1 MARIQRGTLM
11 VSTLALVLL
20 VTSACNRSASEA
32 PVATFTPVQQS
43 NAFATIDS
51 GPVEN
56 IETLQAVTTG
66 TALAQGSATP
76 GGAITPQAETQTP
89 TPLVVTNAT
98 PTATLA
104 VSAANTTA
112 PNVPTATTIPAGS
125 RPTSYTLQQGE
136 FPFCIA
142 RRFNIDPAELLAL
155 NGITDGD
162 LYYAGM
168 VLKIPQSGNPWP
180 GSRVL
185 NPHSP
190 SQTHTVTAGQ
200 TTVYAVACYYGDVD
214 PAAIAQASGISVGA
228 TLNVGQTLTI
238 P

>member
-1 MARIQRGTLM
+1 MA
-11 VSTLALVLL
+11 STLALVLL

-32 PVATFTPVQQS
+32 PVATFTPVQPS

-76 GGAITPQAETQTP
+76 GGAITPQSETQTP
-89 TPLVVTNAT
+89 TPLVVTNST
-98 PTATLA
+98 STATLA

-112 PNVPTATTIPAGS
+112 PNVPTATAIPAGS
-125 RPTSYTLQQGE
+125 RPANYTLQQGE

-142 RRFNIDPAELLAL
+142 RRFNVDPNELLNLSGL
-155 NGITDGD
+155 NDGV
-162 LYYAGM
+162 LYPPGT
-168 VLKIPQSGNPWP
+168 VLRIPQSGSFP
-180 GSRVL
+180 GDRMLRNHPATYTV
-185 NPHSP
+185 
-190 SQTHTVTAGQ
+190 SQTGE
-200 TTVYAVACYYGDVD
+200 TVYSIACAFGDVD
-214 PAAIAQASGISVGA
+214 PALIASNNGISVGS
-228 TLNVGQTLTI
+228 TLNVGQTLNI